1 MHGVIHLLPEKNQPS
16 ASDSLVECMMNI
28 ANEKQTF
35 TVQRQYFYLSG
46 LLRKVQRKPASQ

>member
-16 ASDSLVECMMNI
+16 ASDSLVECIMNI

-35 TVQRQYFYLSG
+35 TGSETIFLFVWTTPQG
-46 LLRKVQRKPASQ
+46 AT